1 MKRKTEGQ
9 GGGDP
14 VIKTK
19 KAKKADKQGTGTD
32 IAKSESPK
40 KEPKSPKKETKS
52 PKKSGSENSGK
63 ENKKV
68 KTLHDKKSDKKANF
82 KSKVQKGGE
91 KSEKKE
97 FPKDKKGQRELKKKL
112 KAERK
117 KKKAGDDG
125 DKNQV
130 FELGVQAKQV
140 WEKVRSQHTSK
151 EEKEKLI
158 PELHQLL
165 KGKVEK
171 VIRAHDTGQG
181 H

>member
-1 MKRKTEGQ
+1 MILNG
-9 GGGDP
+9 
-14 VIKTK
+14 
-19 KAKKADKQGTGTD
+19 
-32 IAKSESPK
+32 
-40 KEPKSPKKETKS
+40 
-52 PKKSGSENSGK
+52 
-63 ENKKV
+63 KKV
-68 KTLHDKKSDKKANF
+68 KK
-82 KSKVQKGGE
+82 
-91 KSEKKE
+91 
-97 FPKDKKGQRELKKKL
+97 RIELVT
-112 KAERK
+112 
-117 KKKAGDDG
+117 GP

-171 VIRAHDTGQG
+171 VIRAHDTVRLG